1 LCNRLLQPVVPI
13 SYGRRAAS
21 GKTGGE
27 VLPAGN
33 PGTAGEG
40 AVVRLED
47 VARAAGVSKAT
58 ASRALTRA
66 RVTQLAEEMGLRL
79 NPTARALYTGRT
91 GALALVVPS
100 LTNPYFGPILA
111 GAQRELADRGGHAL
125 IAAAD
130 TATDEIDLAH
140 SLFGHVDAT
149 VLIAPRAPDER
160 IRALAEH
167 TRLVVVDRYVE
178 GVPGVV
184 ADTPHGVGLLVEHL
198 TALGHRHLGYIG
210 GPGESSLDGQRIA
223 AARRGA
229 EATGATLEIVAP
241 VPPELDTGLRLS
253 LDWPFGPA
261 VSAVIAYSSYLALG
275 LLIGLRERGVAVPDE
290 ISVAAVDQLAAVASQ
305 PTTDPHPATA
315 PATLL
320 TCLRVPLEQLGRTAA
335 DTALRPDGGGE
346 AAEQGAAADHSGVT
360 ALRTTLVPGRSTAA
374 PPATTVA
381 RRSTGRGN

>member
-1 LCNRLLQPVVPI
+1 MGALEMPRSAVCNRLLQPVVPI

-27 VLPAGN
+27 LLPAGN

-58 ASRALTRA
+58 ASRALSRPDLVAEATRA

-111 GAQRELADRGGHAL
+111 GAQHELADRGGHAL

-140 SLFGHVDAT
+140 NLFGHVDAT

-160 IRALAEH
+160 IGALAEH

-184 ADTPHGVGLLVEHL
+184 ADTPHGVGLLVDHL
-198 TALGHRHLGYIG
+198 TALDHRHLGYIG
-210 GPGESSLDGQRIA
+210 GPGESSLDAQRIA

-229 EATGATLEIVAP
+229 EAAGATLEIVAP

-261 VSAVIAYSSYLALG
+261 VTAVIAYSSYLALG
-275 LLIGLRERGVAVPDE
+275 LLIGLRERGVAVPAQ
-290 ISVAAVDQLAAVASQ
+290 ISVAAVDHLAAVGGH
-305 PTTDPHPATA
+305 PTDPHSTGA

-335 DTALRPDGGGE
+335 DTALSPDGT
-346 AAEQGAAADHSGVT
+346 GVT

-374 PPATTVA
+374 PASP
-381 RRSTGRGN
+381 RP

>member
-1 LCNRLLQPVVPI
+1 
-13 SYGRRAAS
+13 
-21 GKTGGE
+21 
-27 VLPAGN
+27 
-33 PGTAGEG
+33 
-40 AVVRLED
+40 VVRLED

-58 ASRALTRA
+58 ASRALSRPDLVAEATRA

-91 GALALVVPS
+91 GALALIVPS

-111 GAQRELADRGGHAL
+111 GAQRELAGRGGHAL

-184 ADTPHGVGLLVEHL
+184 ADTPHGVGLLVAHL
-198 TALGHRHLGYIG
+198 TSLGHRHLGYIG

-229 EATGATLEIVAP
+229 DAAGATLEIVAP
-241 VPPELDTGLRLS
+241 APPELDTGLRLS
-253 LDWPFGPA
+253 LEWPFEPS

-275 LLIGLRERGVAVPDE
+275 LLIGLRERGVAVPE
-290 ISVAAVDQLAAVASQ
+290 QVSVAAVDQLAAVGGQ
-305 PTTDPHPATA
+305 RDTEGA
-315 PATLL
+315 PAALL

-335 DTALRPDGGGE
+335 GTALRPEPAEDG
-346 AAEQGAAADHSGVT
+346 AEGTTDRAGKRGASAGDSGVT
-360 ALRTTLVPGRSTAA
+360 ALRTTLVPGRSTAG
-374 PPATTVA
+374 PPKPG
-381 RRSTGRGN
+381 GRG